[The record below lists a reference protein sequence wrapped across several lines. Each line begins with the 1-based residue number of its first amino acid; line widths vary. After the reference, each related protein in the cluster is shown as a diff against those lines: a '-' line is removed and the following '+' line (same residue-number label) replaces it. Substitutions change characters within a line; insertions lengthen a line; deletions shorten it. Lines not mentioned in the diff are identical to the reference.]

1 MKKDN
6 SPAVQ
11 IERHKII
18 PDPLAASCSRRLR
31 QPQSGYQFTRHAQRR
46 SSQRAIRGLQIQ
58 LIQFF
63 GVDHVQKGG
72 SAVSY
77 IPERLIHQLRAAL
90 DRCDGVSIIKAADES
105 VVTVMHLDRRVATT
119 QWSA

>member
-1 MKKDN
+1 MKKDI

-11 IERHKII
+11 SERQKLI
-18 PDPLAASCSRRLR
+18 PVSLAASCKPRLQ
-31 QPQSGYQFTRHAQRR
+31 QPQGGYQLTRHARRR

-63 GVDHVQKGG
+63 GVDHAQKGG
-72 SAVSY
+72 SVVSY

-90 DRCDGVSIIKAADES
+90 DRCDGVSIIKADDES
-105 VVTVMHLDRRVATT
+105 VVTVMHLDQRVATT